1 MIKGVA
7 MGAYTVKNHVLH
19 LDGKPVAQRP
29 TPNKGGPLKAEYLVM
44 HYTAAIS
51 AAGAISWLTNPT
63 AKASAHLVI
72 AQDGTVTQLAP
83 LNVVCWHAGKST
95 WAKRSGC
102 NGFTIGVELANPG
115 PLNTTGAGYATAME
129 HKPVAAKDVVLAA
142 HKSGGPVLPWAAY
155 PAAQIEAAIGVAQ
168 AIVST
173 YGLRGI
179 VGHEDI
185 APGRKTDPG
194 PAFPMASFRA
204 RVMGRADV
212 AKAPAKKVG

>member
-1 MIKGVA
+1 MA
-7 MGAYTVKNHVLH
+7 TYSVKNHILH

-29 TPNKGGPLKAEYLVM
+29 TPNRGGPLKADYLVM
-44 HYTAAIS
+44 HYTAALS
-51 AAGAISWLTNPT
+51 AAGAISWLCNPA

-102 NGFTIGVELANPG
+102 NSFTIGIELANPG
-115 PLNTTGAGYATAME
+115 PLNKTAPGYATAME
-129 HKPVAAKDVVLAA
+129 HKPVAAKDVILAA
-142 HKSGGPVLPWAAY
+142 HTSGGPVRPWAAY
-155 PAAQIEAAIGVAQ
+155 PEAQIAAAVGIAQ

-173 YGLRGI
+173 YGLKGI

-204 RVMGRADV
+204 RAMGRADT
-212 AKAPAKKVG
+212 AKAPAKKAG